1 MELLIYLLFTIALQG
16 SIKYLLTLREESP
29 YQQTHRWAD
38 WFVYYLRRINWFGD
52 NIHSVAAVISWRC
65 AKVAEW
71 LTRLGFV
78 VLWSQV
84 NGRLVSGE
92 IRIIIIVEPKCY
104 WLEYTVVWESHGLEW
119 GPICH
124 GLNFFIVELFPE
136 AFRLIKR
143 SINLRDSLCNI
154 S

>member
-71 LTRLGFV
+71 LTRMGFV

-92 IRIIIIVEPKCY
+92 IRIIIIVKPKCY
-104 WLEYTVVWESHGLEW
+104 WWEYSSRLRVSRIGGRSNLSW
-119 GPICH
+119 I
-124 GLNFFIVELFPE
+124 ELLYRGIFS
-136 AFRLIKR
+136 RGISVNQK
-143 SINLRDSLCNI
+143 IN
-154 S
+154 